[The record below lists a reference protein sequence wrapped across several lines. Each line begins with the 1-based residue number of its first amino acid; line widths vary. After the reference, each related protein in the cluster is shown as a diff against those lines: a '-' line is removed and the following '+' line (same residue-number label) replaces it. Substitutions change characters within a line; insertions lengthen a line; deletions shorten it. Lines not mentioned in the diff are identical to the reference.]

1 MARLTRDQTHIR
13 AFNVAVRIA
22 AVTTR
27 KNSVVALLSAFLDA
41 IATLLTGRPRYG
53 ALVARFHLSTVRG
66 TAIAIRVVPIIA
78 ILTGIE
84 HPIAAGNAQLTRSQ
98 AYVPI
103 FDHFAVEATTVAG
116 NGVVVVTDLVS
127 IDDAVTAFF
136 AGFSDHRA
144 VVVVFD
150 VPTVRAAA
158 VAALRGRQTRS
169 ARQAFSIGG
178 AMRLAV
184 RALACVVTNLPTTQ
198 LTIPTQLTGLA
209 RQRAIVTGRFH
220 TL

>member
-1 MARLTRDQTHIR
+1 LARNQAYVR
-13 AFNVAVRIA
+13 AFHVAVRIA
-22 AVTTR
+22 AVVAGR
-27 KNSVVALLSAFLDA
+27 HSVVAFFGAFLDPVA
-41 IATLLTGRPRYG
+41 ALLTGRTPDG
-53 ALVARFHLSTVRG
+53 ALVPILDLSTVVG
-66 TAIAIRVVPIIA
+66 TAVPARVVPVIA
-78 ILTGIE
+78 VFRCIE
-84 HPIAAGNAQLTRSQ
+84 YPISAGNAQLTRSQ

-169 ARQAFSIGG
+169 ARRAFSIGG